1 MSHNNLQAALA
12 HSDLIHDRATLEA
25 SIERMAERIRD
36 DYIAGDGS
44 SDDGSVPLYLTV
56 MHGGLPFA
64 GQLALELGARGLD
77 VEFDY
82 LHATRYRGETSGG
95 ELVWKH
101 RPATPLKGRRV
112 LLVDDI
118 VDEGHT
124 LAAVRDWCREQGAA
138 DVRIAALAVKAHDR
152 CVPGLTADYKGVD
165 VPDRYVYGYG
175 MDYHEQ
181 GRGLPAIYAL
191 RE

>member
-1 MSHNNLQAALA
+1 MADLQAALA
-12 HSDLIHDRATLEA
+12 NSDVIHDRATLEA
-25 SIERMAERIRD
+25 AIVRMAGEIQRD
-36 DYIAGDGS
+36 LAGG
-44 SDDGSVPLYLTV
+44 VPVYLTV

-64 GQLALELGARGLD
+64 GQLALELGALGLD
-77 VEFDY
+77 LEFDY
-82 LHATRYRGETSGG
+82 LHATRYRGATSGG
-95 ELVWKH
+95 DLVWKH
-101 RPATPLKGRRV
+101 RPATPLQGRLV

-124 LAAVRDWCREQGAA
+124 LAAIRDWCREQGAA
-138 DVRIAALAVKAHDR
+138 EVRIAALAVKDHDR
-152 CVPGLTADYKGVD
+152 CVPGLCADYVGVE

-191 RE
+191 RD